1 MTPIPGNWQ
10 NLPHHVFGDIMTIMG
25 RESIQD
31 FQKCREVCQSW
42 NVMMSQMTKYEK
54 DTIRRKAASLADQV
68 RKKRCVCV
76 SASACQNE
84 RSHLHFHPE
93 IITLA
98 SLAYHCLLGTVESME
113 LDDVDLGSVPVEH
126 LASLVSCVTRFFN
139 IRSVSNCDLVSLLDS
154 VKTEQLSINNQ
165 RLSCEETQAV
175 VRAME
180 TRVERVLLGGEESL
194 DITALTQYSGQGKC
208 GQLTCWDDTAHRY
221 GEEVKTWARRINWT
235 VAVDNIHWI
244 LMWWH

>member
-1 MTPIPGNWQ
+1 
-10 NLPHHVFGDIMTIMG
+10 
-25 RESIQD
+25 
-31 FQKCREVCQSW
+31 
-42 NVMMSQMTKYEK
+42 MMSQMTKYEK

-98 SLAYHCLLGTVESME
+98 SLAYHCMLGTVESME

-139 IRSVSNCDLVSLLDS
+139 IRSVSNCDLVSTLDS

-165 RLSCEETQAV
+165 RLSSEETRAL

-208 GQLTCWDDTAHRY
+208 GQVEWYGDAADRY
-221 GEEVKTWARRINWT
+221 REEVTSWAQKINWD
-235 VAVDNIHWI
+235 VKIYSYAIV
-244 LMWWH
+244 MSC